1 MGLFDQVMG
10 AARNHPTVKNMAD
23 KLGIEP
29 ETAEKAIAAL
39 AEAHHQD
46 GDTIRTAADK
56 TGIDAD
62 ILSQIRDQIGGEGSL
77 AKFASMLDQD
87 NDGNPFDD
95 VANFA
100 SGLFGK
106 K

>member
-10 AARNHPTVKNMAD
+10 AARNHPTVKNMAE
-23 KLGIEP
+23 KLGIDP

-46 GDTIRTAADK
+46 GDTVETAADR
-56 TGIDAD
+56 TGIEAGT
-62 ILSQIRDQIGGEGSL
+62 LAQIRDHIGGEGSL
-77 AKFASMLDQD
+77 AKFAAMLDQD
-87 NDGNPFDD
+87 GDGNPFDD
-95 VANFA
+95 LAGFA